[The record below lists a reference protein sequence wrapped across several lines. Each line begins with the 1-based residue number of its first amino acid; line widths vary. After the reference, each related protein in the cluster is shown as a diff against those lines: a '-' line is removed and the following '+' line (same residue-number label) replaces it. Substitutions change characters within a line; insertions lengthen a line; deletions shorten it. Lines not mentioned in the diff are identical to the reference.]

1 MSKETLMQDIVSAI
15 QSRLAVFDNPQSVD
29 PEKLKQAA
37 LECIDIYAPAAER
50 LGLMAEKS
58 KLESF
63 GMQYGHPEEYK
74 EIKRLLQE
82 AEASCDLVF
91 RTFKAPICS
100 LLDDMG
106 LEYTFDYRM
115 KSVYSIWHKMVDHGI
130 TFDEVYDL
138 FATRVVFKPHEKA
151 ELLVPDPRAVDP
163 STFISAEKLDCWRI
177 YTIVTSLYRARPDKI
192 RDWIT
197 NPRPSGYEALQITV
211 MGPDCN
217 WVELQIR
224 SQRMDDIAERGV
236 AAHWIYKGGADQSMD
251 NWLAETL
258 DKMNK
263 SKLSK

>member
-1 MSKETLMQDIVSAI
+1 MSTDALMQDVVSGIRARLEFFENQ
-15 QSRLAVFDNPQSVD
+15 QSTDSD
-29 PEKLKQAA
+29 TLKSAA
-37 LECIDIYAPAAER
+37 LESIDIYAPAAER
-50 LGLMAEKS
+50 LGLVAEKE
-58 KLESF
+58 KLLSY

-74 EIKRLLQE
+74 EIKKLLQE

-106 LEYTFDYRM
+106 FEYTFDYRM
-115 KSVYSIWHKMVDHGI
+115 KSVYSIWNKMVNLGV

-197 NPRPSGYEALQITV
+197 HPRPSGYEALQVTV

-224 SQRMDDIAERGV
+224 SQRMDDIAERGI
-236 AAHWIYKGGADQSMD
+236 ASHWKYKGGSDLNTD
-251 NWLAETL
+251 DWLKETL
-258 DKMNK
+258 KKMKESEVN
-263 SKLSK
+263 